1 MLDSG
6 QKEAKAVKMKTK
18 QVQVALPN
26 KAERYLTLTSSI
38 HAEVLRPL
46 DHHNTRKTTEHA
58 RDAKNTNLDDSQPK
72 GKVRN
77 SGLIF
82 FCVKIS
88 A

>member
-1 MLDSG
+1 M
-6 QKEAKAVKMKTK
+6 QKSYGLLIT
-18 QVQVALPN
+18 
-26 KAERYLTLTSSI
+26 TI
-38 HAEVLRPL
+38 H
-46 DHHNTRKTTEHA
+46 HHNTRKTTEHA